1 MIKTDYKCKHRR
13 IALMAVI
20 ITAVFSISA
29 CNGKKDNAGSDTGNV
44 SGSDSSG
51 VSGNV
56 SGGASSNG
64 PEGKDD
70 VEKSIRSMAAE
81 YGVDMPEGIVSL
93 ADPNEIY
100 ESDNMIQMKNNDLFI
115 AMKTA
120 SDWVDSEAGLSS
132 GKKYISVPLELN
144 DYGFGTTR
152 TIPDA
157 SHFYI
162 IEAKDGNGTTLNLG
176 AQGLRPK
183 TDMPVSEIKS
193 DPEQYYTSE
202 RPYEAPN
209 ANVGMNLWLLYE
221 VPADT
226 KEITVACWIND
237 EFSKPFDAA
246 FRLKVKEKQ
255 VSQNFEN
262 QSREE
267 ILKAVQTDERPDL
280 EDFAWYRHDF
290 FDHLNMSGSRDP
302 AYDGYE
308 YEGGWKCWM
317 LCDRRPWNKGLEAHL
332 CNLYVENP
340 DPEDP
345 SDFEK
350 GYVDV
355 RIDWYLGFDENGN
368 VTDESGNPDTIC
380 KHEEFYYNRM
390 ENDDSSYPFT
400 SFSFEYIQNRA
411 VGWGRYVN
419 EDKEEYKLAVVR
431 PDGKDLW
438 VMMGDP
444 QAFTMLP
451 GTEDIPLPKDL
462 LPTSGFKSSSN
473 ERKTDKDSSGYASS
487 GNDNRSVV
495 ASSDDSSG
503 YSDKTG
509 SSKKSDGN
517 IGKGSKSSGKA
528 TLNDFGW
535 YFEDDFPID
544 GNVLTELQDLG
555 GNWKGIINVVTPKEE
570 GDQCRMLVGDVEV
583 QYMGY
588 KVTVLMTPRE
598 RYEFMVNNP
607 EDMITLETKQDI
619 GAMVM
624 EGDWNDE
631 VGYIDAETEGGLG
644 VVIYDF
650 VEAGGVEYAMGKV
663 FNSDNEIGE
672 IAMFR

>member
-20 ITAVFSISA
+20 LTAVFSISA
-29 CNGKKDNAGSDTGNV
+29 CNGKKDNTGSDTGNV
-44 SGSDSSG
+44 NGSDAFG

-162 IEAKDGNGTTLNLG
+162 IEAKDGNGTILNLG

-202 RPYEAPN
+202 KPYDAPN

-262 QSREE
+262 QSGEE

-280 EDFAWYRHDF
+280 SE
-290 FDHLNMSGSRDP
+290 
-302 AYDGYE
+302 
-308 YEGGWKCWM
+308 
-317 LCDRRPWNKGLEAHL
+317 
-332 CNLYVENP
+332 
-340 DPEDP
+340 
-345 SDFEK
+345 
-350 GYVDV
+350 
-355 RIDWYLGFDENGN
+355 
-368 VTDESGNPDTIC
+368 
-380 KHEEFYYNRM
+380 
-390 ENDDSSYPFT
+390 
-400 SFSFEYIQNRA
+400 
-411 VGWGRYVN
+411 
-419 EDKEEYKLAVVR
+419 
-431 PDGKDLW
+431 
-438 VMMGDP
+438 
-444 QAFTMLP
+444 
-451 GTEDIPLPKDL
+451 
-462 LPTSGFKSSSN
+462 
-473 ERKTDKDSSGYASS
+473 
-487 GNDNRSVV
+487 
-495 ASSDDSSG
+495 
-503 YSDKTG
+503 
-509 SSKKSDGN
+509 KSDGN
-517 IGKGSKSSGKA
+517 INKGSKSSGKA

-555 GNWKGIINVVTPKEE
+555 GKWKGIINVVTPKEE

-631 VGYIDAETEGGLG
+631 AGYIDAETEGGLG

-650 VEAGGVEYAMGKV
+650 VEAGGVRYAMGKV